1 MSSGNSKSGKEKYQ
15 WITEEERYIG
25 APPYVVGLPEGEG
38 FTPWK
43 IIIFN
48 FVTLTSLLGLI
59 FAQFIHLVAF
69 VAKKIFQGKRIFLGT
84 ADLGLLSFFS
94 TLNNWNK
101 LQDFHSFFQPW
112 TFLPKPEIA
121 KDWYKDET
129 FGEQRLTG
137 LNPAFLRK
145 CQPEDIS
152 EDGKFPVTEEILKG
166 VLGNDFTLA
175 SAFANNRLYLVD
187 YKLFDGILNP
197 RQEDQLGKYGY
208 APLCLL
214 YVNDQKKLVPV
225 AIQLQQ
231 KLASDD
237 HTSNPIW
244 TPKSSSQ
251 AWLAAK
257 MVVSATDA
265 AYQGVVSH
273 LYETHL
279 IVEICTVSTYRTL
292 AQDHILYQLLKPHF
306 FNTIVMN
313 FMARIL
319 FLGRGGFFD
328 VTGALGYT
336 GSNELLHRAYTGKGL
351 NTSYQGEP
359 WEFYKKAL
367 PYDLTARDVNDIPG
381 YYYRDDALLN
391 WDIIKEY
398 VSNILKGHYPDSQSL
413 EQDQQLQ
420 AWKNELISPQAGG
433 LKGLLPPEH
442 SEQLTGNLNS
452 LDCLIEI
459 VTTIIFTATTQH
471 AAVNFP
477 QYNNVGWIPS
487 MAFAIY
493 QPLSYL
499 LKSSGDRQ
507 ELDLVPLLPNRWE
520 TLKQIVLVRTLSL
533 APPYTSKSLLTLENP
548 FRDELDKNVFAEFQK
563 QLYEI
568 ERKISDR
575 NTALVK
581 SGQKPYV
588 YLLPSRIPQS
598 IAI

>member
-1 MSSGNSKSGKEKYQ
+1 MPSRNSNSGKEKYQ
-15 WITEEERYIG
+15 WIKQEERYIG
-25 APPYVVGLPEGEG
+25 APPYVVGLPKGEG

-48 FVTLTSLLGLI
+48 FVTLTSALGLI
-59 FAQFIHLVAF
+59 FAQFIHLIAF
-69 VAKKIFQGKRIFLGT
+69 VAKKIFQGKQIFLGT

-112 TFLPKPEIA
+112 TFLPKPKIA
-121 KDWYKDET
+121 QDWHKDEA
-129 FGEQRLTG
+129 FGDQRLNG

-152 EDGKFPVTEEILKG
+152 ESGKFPVTEEILKP

-175 SAFANNRLYLVD
+175 SAFVNNRLYLVD

-197 RQEDQLGKYGY
+197 GQQDQIGKYAY

-214 YVNDQKKLVPV
+214 YVNDHKKLVPV
-225 AIQLQQ
+225 AIQVQQ
-231 KLASDD
+231 KLESNNN
-237 HTSNPIW
+237 TSNPIW
-244 TPKSSSQ
+244 TPKSSPQS
-251 AWLAAK
+251 WLAAK
-257 MVVSATDA
+257 MVVSAIDA

-292 AQDHILYQLLKPHF
+292 SQDHILYQLLKPHF

-336 GSNELLHRAYTGKGL
+336 GSNELLHRAYTGEGL

-367 PYDLTARDVNDIPG
+367 PYDLEARDVKDIPG
-381 YYYRDDALLN
+381 YYYRDDALLA
-391 WDIIKEY
+391 WDTIKEY
-398 VSNILKGHYPDSQSL
+398 VSNILKGHYPDPQSL
-413 EQDQQLQ
+413 EQDEQLQ
-420 AWKNELISPQAGG
+420 AWKNELISPQAGD
-433 LKGLLPPEH
+433 LKGLLSCKH
-442 SEQLTGNLNS
+442 SEQLTGTLNN

-499 LKSSGDRQ
+499 VKSGDGSQ
-507 ELDLVPLLPNRWE
+507 ELDVVQLLPNRWE

-548 FRDELDKNVFAEFQK
+548 FQDELDKNVFTKFQK
-563 QLYEI
+563 QLSEI
-568 ERKISDR
+568 ECKISDR

-581 SGQKPYV
+581 SGQKPYT
-588 YLLPSRIPQS
+588 YLLPSQIPQS

>member
-25 APPYVVGLPEGEG
+25 VPPYVVGLPEGEG

-69 VAKKIFQGKRIFLGT
+69 VAKKVFQGKRIFLGT

-101 LQDFHSFFQPW
+101 LQDFYSFFQPW

-336 GSNELLHRAYTGKGL
+336 GSNELLHRAYTGEGL
-351 NTSYQGEP
+351 HTSYQGEP

-381 YYYRDDALLN
+381 YYYRDDALLT

-452 LDCLIEI
+452 LDSLIEI
-459 VTTIIFTATTQH
+459 VTTIIFIATTQH